1 MGAHRVEQVPIV
13 RDIGLG
19 ESPRWHQG
27 RVWYCD
33 WLDRTVISVDPDGGD
48 RLVHARVDG
57 FPICIDWDLDGR
69 LLIVEGAQRQVV
81 RDGVDGLELVADLT
95 AVSNAAWNEIVTH
108 PSGRVYVNGVGFD
121 MIAGDEPTTGQI
133 AVIDE
138 DGAVREVADDLTFP
152 NGMVVV
158 ADGARLVVAES
169 HAGRITSFTITP
181 DGDLTD
187 RATLAELPGSAP
199 DGLCTGDDGTIWY
212 ADVPNR
218 HCRRIGLDGTVI
230 ETITADR
237 GCFSCTLS
245 PAGHLYITANVWDA
259 HTFTTRRGVLYR
271 TRQTDTP
278 TSPRPIADEEGAT

>member
-1 MGAHRVEQVPIV
+1 MMDAHRVELVPIV
-13 RDIGLG
+13 DDIGLG

-48 RLVHARVDG
+48 RIVHARLDG
-57 FPICIDWDLDGR
+57 FPICIDSDLDGQ
-69 LLIVEGAQRQVV
+69 LLIVDGAQRQVL
-81 RDGVDGLELVADLT
+81 RGGVDRLELVADLA
-95 AVSNAAWNEIVTH
+95 AVSEAPWNEIVTH

-121 MIAGDEPTTGQI
+121 MMAGDEPTTGQI
-133 AVIDE
+133 AVIDQ
-138 DGAVREVADDLTFP
+138 DGSCARSPISAFP
-152 NGMVVV
+152 NGMAVV

-169 HAGRITSFTITP
+169 HAGRITSFTISP

-199 DGLCTGDDGTIWY
+199 DGLCVAGHGTIWY

-218 HCRRIGLDGTVI
+218 HCRRIGLGGNVI

-245 PAGHLYITANVWDA
+245 PDGHLYVTGVSGTHTPSPPAEASSTAPA
-259 HTFTTRRGVLYR
+259 
-271 TRQTDTP
+271 RQT
-278 TSPRPIADEEGAT
+278 PRPAHGP